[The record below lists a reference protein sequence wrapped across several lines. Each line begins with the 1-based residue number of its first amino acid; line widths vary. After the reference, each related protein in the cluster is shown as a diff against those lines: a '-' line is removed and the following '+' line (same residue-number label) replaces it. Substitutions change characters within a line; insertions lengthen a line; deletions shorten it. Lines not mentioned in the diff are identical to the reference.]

1 MKLVIFLVGSKVHL
15 TILTSP
21 SISPGT
27 KQDDHSLATQGSLI
41 ILTIGGLPGMRPQPF
56 RHQYSV
62 LATVEPIGTYS
73 QSTTEVYISH
83 KPTKKDICQSWDGIL
98 KMLAEGN
105 GTWCLK
111 WQAVALLKSTHH
123 NTGFEHVYQ
132 NKIYNITISK
142 LQDSCIFFLPQYKS
156 KIKPL

>member
-1 MKLVIFLVGSKVHL
+1 MKLMIFLVGSKVHL

-41 ILTIGGLPGMRPQPF
+41 ISTIGGLPGMRPQPF

-62 LATVEPIGTYS
+62 LATIGTHS

-83 KPTKKDICQSWDGIL
+83 KPTKKRHLSKLRWNF
-98 KMLAEGN
+98 KNARRR
-105 GTWCLK
+105 K
-111 WQAVALLKSTHH
+111 WNMMPEV
-123 NTGFEHVYQ
+123 TGCCTF
-132 NKIYNITISK
+132 KIYPSQHRLWTCLPKQNLQYNNFQTTRQLHFCYSTTI
-142 LQDSCIFFLPQYKS
+142 
-156 KIKPL
+156 